1 MIMIYRAIGK
11 RLVDIILSGVGLIF
25 FSPIFIVLGLA
36 IRIRLGRPIFF
47 KQVRPGLYGKPFT
60 MIKFRTM
67 NNISDRSGLLP
78 DEKRIEPF
86 GLWLRSTSLDELPE
100 LINVFSGKM
109 SLVGPRPLLL
119 EYLPLYTKEQKRRH
133 EVKPGITGLAQVEGR
148 NSLSWQKRFE
158 LDVKYIESFT
168 FWIDLKILL
177 ITLIKVIKREDIA
190 SKGFITSAP
199 FSGDVEDE
207 A

>member
-1 MIMIYRAIGK
+1 MIYRAIGK